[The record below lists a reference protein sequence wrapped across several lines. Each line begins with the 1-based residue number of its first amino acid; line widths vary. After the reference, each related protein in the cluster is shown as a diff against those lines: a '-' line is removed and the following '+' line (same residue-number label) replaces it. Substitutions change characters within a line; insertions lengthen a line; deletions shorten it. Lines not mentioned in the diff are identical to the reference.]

1 MFLFTDVLIVAKCI
15 VSNRRYISEMA
26 IPLPEI
32 EIVKNGK
39 FMTIGDSG
47 PKTLEIEFED
57 ESISNIWEKYI
68 EFWSKYNED
77 SPRFSLDSQTSK
89 EDEISTTKFLLKSK
103 RVVSIKISDSVPEHF
118 V

>member
-26 IPLPEI
+26 ITLPEI

-77 SPRFSLDSQTSK
+77 SPNISK
-89 EDEISTTKFLLKSK
+89 EEDEISTTKFLLKSK
-103 RVVSIKISDSVPEHF
+103 RVVTIKISDSVPEHF